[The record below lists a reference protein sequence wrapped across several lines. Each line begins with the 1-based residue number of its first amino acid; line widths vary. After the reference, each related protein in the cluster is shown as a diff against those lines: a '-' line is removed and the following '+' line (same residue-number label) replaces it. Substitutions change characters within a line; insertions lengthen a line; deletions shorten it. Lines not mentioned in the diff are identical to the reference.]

1 MFWSKFA
8 LPLGT
13 ALNVAPPL
21 EPPATRVKQSGG
33 MGAQVV
39 AREALDHAVTYHLE
53 PLRQV
58 SLLSHAEEERGQMS
72 TSTIQRVKPPQIC
85 VGSVA
90 SFAQTR
96 SCRKMEDALP
106 PLGVAEV
113 LPVVG
118 MLLAIAIA
126 ILYGCG
132 CLGSGAAPSAR
143 PAPGSGSKGFVR
155 NPEGFQD
162 DDDDE
167 DSEDEKDR

>member
-1 MFWSKFA
+1 MRNWRNPPNFVLFCCVLWQRLCTNS
-8 LPLGT
+8 LLLVLCIPLS
-13 ALNVAPPL
+13 
-21 EPPATRVKQSGG
+21 ATRPS
-33 MGAQVV
+33 
-39 AREALDHAVTYHLE
+39 
-53 PLRQV
+53 P
-58 SLLSHAEEERGQMS
+58 
-72 TSTIQRVKPPQIC
+72 
-85 VGSVA
+85 
-90 SFAQTR
+90 
-96 SCRKMEDALP
+96 KMEDALP

>member
-1 MFWSKFA
+1 
-8 LPLGT
+8 
-13 ALNVAPPL
+13 
-21 EPPATRVKQSGG
+21 

-39 AREALDHAVTYHLE
+39 RTRSARPSCCLPPRAAATSVAAAVSRAEERTSTACEAL
-53 PLRQV
+53 
-58 SLLSHAEEERGQMS
+58 G
-72 TSTIQRVKPPQIC
+72 KPWQIC
-85 VGSVA
+85 DGFDA

-96 SCRKMEDALP
+96 PVFFAFSRLPLDRHRQMDDSLP

-132 CLGSGAAPSAR
+132 CLGSVSSPSAR

>member
-1 MFWSKFA
+1 
-8 LPLGT
+8 
-13 ALNVAPPL
+13 
-21 EPPATRVKQSGG
+21 

-58 SLLSHAEEERGQMS
+58 FLLSHAEEEKGQMR
-72 TSTIQRVKPPQIC
+72 TSTLQRVRPWGNPPNFVLFLLRPLRKLKLDPAAAC
-85 VGSVA
+85 SLPSPRPVCHSP
-90 SFAQTR
+90 SP
-96 SCRKMEDALP
+96 KMEDALP

-118 MLLAIAIA
+118 MLLAIAMA

-143 PAPGSGSKGFVR
+143 PAPGSGSRGFVR